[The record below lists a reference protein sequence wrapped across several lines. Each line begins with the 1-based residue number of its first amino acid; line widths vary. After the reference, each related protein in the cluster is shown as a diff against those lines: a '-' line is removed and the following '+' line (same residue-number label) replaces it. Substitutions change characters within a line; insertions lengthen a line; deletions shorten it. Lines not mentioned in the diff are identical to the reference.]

1 MGASFRISRVFG
13 IPIEINASWGIIFL
27 LLTFLLSQEFG
38 DSRLGWPVAQRWIV
52 AGSLAILFFLSVL
65 THELSHS
72 VLAKRQGIPVE
83 GITLFIFG
91 GVSRLSREPDGPWQ
105 EFIIAVIGPVSSLL
119 LAVIFGVA
127 WYLLGQGDSTLEVML
142 FLLAWSNLSLGV
154 FNLLPGYPLDG
165 GRVLR
170 AAIWGLT
177 GNHRKATR
185 VAARG
190 GQVLGAT
197 AVILGIVIG
206 LKLEP
211 INGIW
216 IGIAG
221 GFLFSVATAG
231 LRDAKAGNDAPET
244 EGAAQPQD
252 A

>member
-1 MGASFRISRVFG
+1 MGASFRICRMFG
-13 IPIEINASWGIIFL
+13 VPVEINASWGIVFL

-38 DSRLGWPVAQRWIV
+38 DSKLGWPVAQRWTV
-52 AGSLAILFFLSVL
+52 AGALAIFFFLSVL

-72 VLAKRQGIPVE
+72 ILAKRQGIPVE
-83 GITLFIFG
+83 SITLFIFG
-91 GVSRLSREPDGPWQ
+91 GVSRLSREPECPWQ

-119 LAVIFGVA
+119 LAGIFGVA
-127 WYLLGQGDSTLEVML
+127 WYLIGQGDSTLDVIL

-165 GRVLR
+165 GRVLK

-185 VAARG
+185 VAARC

-197 AVILGIVIG
+197 AMILGIVIG

-211 INGIW
+211 MDGIW
-216 IGIAG
+216 IGIVG
-221 GFLFSVATAG
+221 GFLFYVATAG
-231 LRDAKAGNDAPET
+231 LRDGKSGIDAPEI
-244 EGAAQPQD
+244 EGTAQPQD